1 MTISAP
7 VYNHDLHDEAD
18 FLGTVGVSF
27 QIADNTKPRETRQ
40 TTLIHLLEENRQFAI
55 LVDARNGPHAGLIL
69 NHPLYQ
75 KILRDSADSASDDSL
90 KRFEENP
97 EFRVAPAVMADLS
110 EGVADYHDPIARD
123 EAGSAYRQSYL
134 AAAAPINIVEGS
146 GADAKKVPT
155 GLMIIVQDPYG
166 GAIGG
171 TLGQLRSSL
180 VGSGLVALAVVG
192 VVIVGMWWLVVRM
205 FRETTHLPFATV
217 PPKVATKETLPLS
230 KSLQTKP

>member
-18 FLGTVGVSF
+18 FLGIVGVSF

-40 TTLIHLLEENRQFAI
+40 TTLIHLLEEDRQFAI

-110 EGVADYHDPIARD
+110 EGVADYQRSNCPRRGRLGVSPILFS
-123 EAGSAYRQSYL
+123 G
-134 AAAAPINIVEGS
+134 G
-146 GADAKKVPT
+146 GADQHRRRFRRRRQKGTHRVDDYRARPVPRRHRRHTRAVAK
-155 GLMIIVQDPYG
+155 
-166 GAIGG
+166 
-171 TLGQLRSSL
+171 
-180 VGSGLVALAVVG
+180 
-192 VVIVGMWWLVVRM
+192 
-205 FRETTHLPFATV
+205 
-217 PPKVATKETLPLS
+217 
-230 KSLQTKP
+230 